1 MTFRYGLVTQELD
14 DFERTTCL
22 ITPLVSWKNRWRS
35 LSLIIVAAKD
45 VSFRM
50 IDGLL
55 GFGGDC
61 GLDEALELGGDG
73 GLYNDM

>member
-1 MTFRYGLVTQELD
+1 
-14 DFERTTCL
+14 
-22 ITPLVSWKNRWRS
+22 
-35 LSLIIVAAKD
+35 
-45 VSFRM
+45 M